1 MWPLAALTGDR
12 INGFFYKEMY
22 GRFAGPKKVAV
33 ITRLPVFLRWPKVVV
48 PHFFLF
54 IHSFLSFIHF
64 FQTIGA
70 AFGAKK
76 VTVGNKCVT
85 LGIWVNLFI

>member
-1 MWPLAALTGDR
+1 MGVLPGQKKWPQYQGYR
-12 INGFFYKEMY
+12 IT
-22 GRFAGPKKVAV
+22 KVAIRRV
-33 ITRLPVFLRWPKVVV
+33 SSVVNISFLS
-48 PHFFLF
+48 F
-54 IHSFLSFIHF
+54 HSFLSFIHF

-85 LGIWVNLFI
+85 LGIWVNLFF